1 MHLLIIYPNFGLAPA
16 ASHGVTA
23 LSGMLKEKGHKVSL
37 LVLASNADLKE
48 SNLCSALNRINPDLI
63 GFSLTANQKKYA
75 KDAIPVLKRHFNVP
89 ILVGGVYPTL
99 FPEFIEQ
106 VEGIDG
112 LCRGEAEEPLT
123 EYLDCLEQERDYT
136 GIANWW
142 FRDNGRII
150 KNPMRPFKQELDSY
164 PAPDFEIF
172 PKDFYYYPNMSFTRG
187 CPFPCTY
194 CCNHAIKGL
203 YSKEH
208 PYLRFK
214 SVNRA
219 LEEVRSFIRVINP
232 TWLGFDDDCITKN
245 KEWLSEF
252 CQKYPSVTRLPF
264 HCNAF
269 PSTVD
274 LETCKMLKKA
284 GCRLIGIGIESGD
297 EETRTKVLKRPIKNE
312 QIISAFR
319 YAKEAG
325 LQTHSFN
332 MIGIPGESEE
342 SFYKTIELNKEI
354 QPDYFQ
360 LTVFYPYEGTQLW
373 DTVNNRGVLTGRDI
387 DNFFCGESVLDL
399 EEFSK
404 SRIKWQYFWFGYNV
418 YKDVNFKKAL
428 YLLKSNIK
436 VYLPRLHKAYMKVRY
451 NVI

>member
-1 MHLLIIYPNFGLAPA
+1 
-16 ASHGVTA
+16 
-23 LSGMLKEKGHKVSL
+23 
-37 LVLASNADLKE
+37 
-48 SNLCSALNRINPDLI
+48 
-63 GFSLTANQKKYA
+63 
-75 KDAIPVLKRHFNVP
+75 
-89 ILVGGVYPTL
+89 
-99 FPEFIEQ
+99 
-106 VEGIDG
+106 
-112 LCRGEAEEPLT
+112 
-123 EYLDCLEQERDYT
+123 
-136 GIANWW
+136 
-142 FRDNGRII
+142 
-150 KNPMRPFKQELDSY
+150 
-164 PAPDFEIF
+164 
-172 PKDFYYYPNMSFTRG
+172 
-187 CPFPCTY
+187 
-194 CCNHAIKGL
+194 
-203 YSKEH
+203 
-208 PYLRFK
+208 
-214 SVNRA
+214 
-219 LEEVRSFIRVINP
+219 
-232 TWLGFDDDCITKN
+232 
-245 KEWLSEF
+245 
-252 CQKYPSVTRLPF
+252 
-264 HCNAF
+264 
-269 PSTVD
+269 
-274 LETCKMLKKA
+274 MLKKA